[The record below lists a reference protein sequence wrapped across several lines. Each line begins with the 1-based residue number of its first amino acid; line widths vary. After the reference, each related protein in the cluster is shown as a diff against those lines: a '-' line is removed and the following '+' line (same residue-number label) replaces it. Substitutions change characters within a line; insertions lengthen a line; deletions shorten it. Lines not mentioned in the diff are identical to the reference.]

1 MVVRHRHILHSRGL
15 SMKVK
20 EGLYVMKEVDKMT
33 WEEIASHPNVKNLQG
48 EAPYWKVVRAA

>member
-1 MVVRHRHILHSRGL
+1 
-15 SMKVK
+15 MKVK

-33 WEEIASHPNVKNLQG
+33 WEEIASHPNVKSLQG